1 VGGIVNCDVL
11 VENGKS
17 VAEVSACNAAVVE
30 FNARSGEKLSVMA
43 YYVLYKNAYM
53 CNAVANEA
61 YARLVGKSVHLSASK
76 AVYVSYV
83 PIVSQKGAAVN
94 VFCVDAANALVSN
107 RSVEIFTRQTQ
118 AVFPNFSVLADN
130 VLVF

>member
-1 VGGIVNCDVL
+1 MLSPTKHTRDL
-11 VENGKS
+11 
-17 VAEVSACNAAVVE
+17 
-30 FNARSGEKLSVMA
+30 SGNLFI
-43 YYVLYKNAYM
+43 YLPPN
-53 CNAVANEA
+53 
-61 YARLVGKSVHLSASK
+61 